1 VNANARRAVYKR
13 GGASRPLCVCEM
25 LTRDAKKPCREE
37 GAVEPI
43 RERIE
48 GFLRG
53 RYGYGGRRAFGVPAV
68 NPLGRR
74 LRKPTVVVLAVAVVA
89 MVLYFVL
96 LYFGLFLPRLP
107 PLIARPEEPLPAE
120 DSIIVPTPPSKI
132 LLEPKPDPE
141 GDRRSRGEGAW
152 SPTARA

>member
-1 VNANARRAVYKR
+1 VERV
-13 GGASRPLCVCEM
+13 
-25 LTRDAKKPCREE
+25 REW
-37 GAVEPI
+37 V
-43 RERIE
+43 E

-89 MVLYFVL
+89 VVLYFLL

-107 PLIARPEEPLPAE
+107 PLIPQPEPLPAE
-120 DSIIVPTPPSKI
+120 DSITEPTPPSKT

-141 GDRRSRGEGAW
+141 GGRGGDGA
-152 SPTARA
+152 